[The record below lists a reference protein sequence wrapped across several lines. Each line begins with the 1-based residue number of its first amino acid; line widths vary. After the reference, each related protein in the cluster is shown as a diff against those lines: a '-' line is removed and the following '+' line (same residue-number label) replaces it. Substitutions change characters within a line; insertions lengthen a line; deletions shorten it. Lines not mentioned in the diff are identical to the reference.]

1 MVGIQDRL
9 QNLHVA
15 IADIFE
21 PDGQE
26 EGPPPLCMR
35 CWLERS
41 VCAAGT
47 LNIFARSLSW
57 NHSDCLLVQRST
69 VPSCAAES
77 NSLVLSISWLPISG
91 LVKEWLN
98 VSHSSIPCWWFR
110 CHRNMDRRAPQ
121 SRRMVIWHYHVHQP
135 LQLLGKQLQVGGDL
149 AKQQLCQTYD
159 LSCGEENSSSG
170 KIL

>member
-1 MVGIQDRL
+1 MGDLENKNGGTEIKKQIAWGVRHRSAKHYEHYGSLKKETTEANTYASSYIHTRQVSMVGIQDRL

-26 EGPPPLCMR
+26 EGSPPLCMR
-35 CWLERS
+35 WLERS

-91 LVKEWLN
+91 LVKEWLKCLPFLN
-98 VSHSSIPCWWFR
+98 S
-110 CHRNMDRRAPQ
+110 
-121 SRRMVIWHYHVHQP
+121 
-135 LQLLGKQLQVGGDL
+135 LLMISVPPKHG
-149 AKQQLCQTYD
+149 
-159 LSCGEENSSSG
+159 S
-170 KIL
+170 